1 MTIQI
6 FFLVCGLLQRDGTP
20 LSKMCSDI
28 FIYRL
33 PKLQEWL
40 SARLFEEWCPKFGD
54 KQRSRDKLKVSWE
67 QLPHS
72 PQRKGSDDKT
82 FDCLYTNTHIVRN
95 RKEEICSPHV
105 QSQNY
110 TIFGSTDIW
119 WGNSCDSSTAMDSCK
134 LSKADRKSK
143 SGGVVLHRKD
153 QAELLEISYRQEDR
167 SVNLMVWF

>member
-82 FDCLYTNTHIVRN
+82 FDCLYMNTHILRN

-110 TIFGSTDIW
+110 TIFGSTDICGVTHVTQVLQW
-119 WGNSCDSSTAMDSCK
+119 TVASYPRQTEKVKVEGLCSTEKTK
-134 LSKADRKSK
+134 LNFWRLAIDKRTD
-143 SGGVVLHRKD
+143 L
-153 QAELLEISYRQEDR
+153 
-167 SVNLMVWF
+167 